1 MLCCVFVMP
10 KVDPRNEVGVIVHA
24 VLNRVL
30 SDHAVK
36 NIYGNVYYAK
46 MFLQSTIMNVFDGR
60 ALGGKNVV
68 WKLTV
73 QLRDVLRKTCARS
86 RIEEGCCPLT
96 ALHPRA
102 GSGR

>member
-1 MLCCVFVMP
+1 MLCCVFAMP

-46 MFLQSTIMNVFDGR
+46 MFLQSTITNVFDGR
-60 ALGGKNVV
+60 ALGGEECRLEVDSSTSRCPPKN
-68 WKLTV
+68 L
-73 QLRDVLRKTCARS
+73 CS
-86 RIEEGCCPLT
+86 E
-96 ALHPRA
+96 
-102 GSGR
+102 SN